1 MYINIG
7 LGLLILFFILLTL
20 ATFLITLLGQEKINK
35 KKLLSELD
43 YMRRVYADVETQSKL
58 LVDTN
63 LNFQRIQR
71 ELDKKLKALNTLYK
85 ITQTVSNTFETDKI
99 LESIDQ
105 EDIEELG
112 FEKLAFFIFSEDG
125 KGIRVKNFTGYGDEE
140 PEIPDNI
147 IDSISALKGPIY
159 IGSKVHMPEGLVPLA
174 EKLNLT
180 SMIIMP
186 LSIREK
192 HIGVM
197 VIGNTKTFQKP
208 SESDIEIL
216 SLLANQLVQSIE
228 NSSLYEQLWKSY
240 QDLEERVKE
249 RTREL
254 EEANKALQVVDQAK
268 NEFVSAVAHELRTP
282 LTSIKGYATILA
294 SGRLGKLEKD
304 QQERLKRIN
313 KHSNEL
319 VNLINNLLDISR
331 IKAGKTTM
339 HIEDT
344 SLREVIRDVEEIITP
359 QTEELKIEF
368 RTRFEAETEN
378 IMVDKIQLERVLINL
393 LSNALKFTPELGQ
406 IGFNLTSEDG
416 YIKFEVYDTGAG
428 IDDKDLDKLFN
439 EFFRADNNINREKKG
454 TGLGL
459 SLVKQIIEA
468 HSGTIWVNSKIGQGS
483 HFYFKLP
490 IKREEQK
497 NG

>member
-7 LGLLILFFILLTL
+7 LGLLILFFLLLTL

-43 YMRRVYADVETQSKL
+43 YMRRVYTEVETQSKL
-58 LVDTN
+58 LADTN
-63 LNFQRIQR
+63 LNFQRTQR

-99 LESIDQ
+99 LHSIEQ

-112 FEKLAFFIFSEDG
+112 FEKLAFFIFDDSG
-125 KGIRVKNFTGYGDEE
+125 KEIRIKTFSGYGSEE
-140 PEIPDNI
+140 PQIPGNI
-147 IDSISALKGPIY
+147 TDSISALKGPIY
-159 IGSKVHMPEGLVPLA
+159 IGSKVHMPEGLAPLA
-174 EKLNLT
+174 EKLSLT
-180 SMIIMP
+180 SMIIIP
-186 LSIREK
+186 LAIRDK
-192 HIGVM
+192 NIGVM

-228 NSSLYEQLWKSY
+228 NASLYEQLWKSY

-254 EEANKALQVVDQAK
+254 QEANKSLQIVDQAK

-282 LTSIKGYATILA
+282 LTSIKGYATILS
-294 SGRLGKLEKD
+294 SGRLGALKED
-304 QQERLKRIN
+304 QQERLQRIH

-331 IKAGKTTM
+331 IQSGKTTM
-339 HIEDT
+339 HIEEVD
-344 SLREVIRDVEEIITP
+344 LREVVSDVKEIINP
-359 QTEELKIEF
+359 QTEELRIEF
-368 RTRFEAETEN
+368 RTRFSAATEN
-378 IMVDKIQLERVLINL
+378 IMADKLQLERVLINL

-406 IGFNLTSEDG
+406 VGLNISSDNG
-416 YIKFEVYDTGAG
+416 YIQFEVYDTGAG
-428 IDDKDLDKLFN
+428 IDDKNLDKLFN
-439 EFFRADNNINREKKG
+439 EFFRADNAINREKKG

-459 SLVKQIIEA
+459 SLAKQIIEA
-468 HSGTIWVNSKIGQGS
+468 HNGSIWVESKIGQGS

-497 NG
+497 DG